1 MLVLINLSIFSQYA
15 EIRAKQENLK
25 SWEQSKDYGVFY
37 PVNVGYDVEDIQHGS
52 PKTTAAE
59 AIELYPVLNRMG
71 AVFIEALMYDEMSLI
86 LNKDREGIRSV
97 KVNPN
102 YLREFPVYFA
112 HNQPVQ
118 VTEDTSDWIL
128 LVPEKYSN
136 RENEIMSYFHKE
148 RADAYEYE
156 EHFFRRAVPDSVKNQ
171 QIKIIWLADD
181 QKIFSFNPKVF
192 PAENNMIIDP
202 IIQVVTEE
210 NSICADRANIMTGG
224 GGTDP
229 LKVRLINRDTALTL
243 RTLEPELKRLKLDDN
258 LKHLITVEQFVLQ
271 QIYDLQKWMNHLLL
285 ISLGLIA
292 GLLILVVQNLTI
304 FFNKYQRKFIV
315 RRLFGIGFFRTYKEY
330 ILLFSVT
337 WAFQLLISFFVNR
350 AGAYIH
356 FIGKLNEVADIKLF
370 AVAAGL
376 ILFELAASV
385 MVLVIIEQK
394 NKVKVLKGG
403 I

>member
-1 MLVLINLSIFSQYA
+1 MVNLLQ
-15 EIRAKQENLK
+15 
-25 SWEQSKDYGVFY
+25 
-37 PVNVGYDVEDIQHGS
+37 
-52 PKTTAAE
+52 KTC
-59 AIELYPVLNRMG
+59 Y
-71 AVFIEALMYDEMSLI
+71 
-86 LNKDREGIRSV
+86 
-97 KVNPN
+97 
-102 YLREFPVYFA
+102 
-112 HNQPVQ
+112 
-118 VTEDTSDWIL
+118 L
-128 LVPEKYSN
+128 LVSIHYVGAKDGYL
-136 RENEIMSYFHKE
+136 SY
-148 RADAYEYE
+148 
-156 EHFFRRAVPDSVKNQ
+156 
-171 QIKIIWLADD
+171 I
-181 QKIFSFNPKVF
+181 
-192 PAENNMIIDP
+192 
-202 IIQVVTEE
+202 VV
-210 NSICADRANIMTGG
+210 
-224 GGTDP
+224 
-229 LKVRLINRDTALTL
+229 L